1 MQCTDACVFPYPGGD
16 SSLRRMALSARE
28 LGFDSIVAA
37 CPANGTYCGVEV
49 IGMKVMGRTGAGA
62 KEVSHAEPGQEGRAI
77 TVAHAGEYAA
87 NRALL
92 RTGKIMVL
100 RGIQWTPKNSFDHIL
115 SRMAAERG
123 IAVDIDFSSLICE
136 RGSSRQRVI
145 QRYADI
151 VRLHRKFGFSL
162 TLSSGARSVLGMR
175 SPREMTVLGGL
186 FGLEEDDTGRALGT
200 VRQLLFPRSPV
211 EVVE

>member
-1 MQCTDACVFPYPGGD
+1 
-16 SSLRRMALSARE
+16 MALSARE

-37 CPANGTYCGVEV
+37 CPASGTYCGVEV
-49 IGMKVMGRTGAGA
+49 IGTRVMGRNGTGGERASSSG
-62 KEVSHAEPGQEGRAI
+62 PGQEKREI
-77 TVAHAGEYAA
+77 TMAHAGEYAA

-92 RTGKIMVL
+92 RTGKIMIL

-115 SRMAAERG
+115 SRMAAEKG

-136 RGSSRQRVI
+136 RGPSRQRVL

-151 VRLHRKFGFSL
+151 VRLHSRFGFPL
-162 TLSSGARSVLGMR
+162 TLSSGARSVLGLR
-175 SPREMTVLGGL
+175 SPREMKVLGRL
-186 FGLEEDDTGRALGT
+186 FGLEEEDAERALGT
-200 VRQLLFPRSPV
+200 VQQLLFPHRTV